1 MRLGLAA
8 FLVFFPSFLWA
19 HDVQSVRFADIGGE
33 IILET
38 EGTGV
43 DERSLFAIASV
54 GKTFTSV
61 AVLRLVERGLISLD
75 AKVAGILPRD
85 DTADLDGMEGVTLRH
100 LLTMTSGI
108 ADYYTD
114 DYLDAA
120 LDDPARWQSPR
131 AALDFVAGEPA
142 LFAPGDGFDYSNTNY
157 LLLGLVLEE
166 LTGLSYAAVLDQEVF
181 RPAGMTESFVFGSRP
196 LPESFVTGHSAGGHV
211 RDYYAGQGFGDG
223 GALSSA
229 RDLVRFYTAL
239 FTERRLLGEA
249 SLREMRRDPGGANYG
264 MGLVAAGD
272 LVGHTGGDLGFASD
286 VVMNIATGDV
296 AVVLVGE
303 EDGDTDWAY
312 EIIAGQ

>member
-1 MRLGLAA
+1 LRSGLAA
-8 FLVFFPSFLWA
+8 FLLFLPNLLWA
-19 HDVQSVRFADIGGE
+19 HDVPSVRYADVGGA

-43 DERSLFAIASV
+43 DESSLFAIASV

-61 AVLRLVERGLISLD
+61 AVLRLVERGLVSLD
-75 AKVAGILPRD
+75 AQVSGILPPD
-85 DTADLDGMEGVTLRH
+85 DTAELDGVDGVTLRH

-120 LDDPARWQSPR
+120 LEDPLRWQFPR
-131 AALDFVAGEPA
+131 AALDFVAGEPP
-142 LFAPGDGFDYSNTNY
+142 LFAPGEGFDYSNTNY
-157 LLLGLVLEE
+157 LLLGLVLEQV
-166 LTGLSYAAVLDQEVF
+166 TGLSYAAVLDREIF
-181 RPAGMTESFVFGSRP
+181 GPAGMTESFVFGSRP
-196 LPESFVTGHSAGGHV
+196 LPESFVTGHSRGRHV

-249 SLREMRRDPGGANYG
+249 SLREMRRDPGGEGYG

-303 EDGDTDWAY
+303 ENGDTTWAY
-312 EIIAGQ
+312 DLIAGQ